1 MTCVT
6 VSLAETGGPLGE
18 AGAADVSAA
27 DAEAGAADD
36 AGAAEADADAL
47 GEVVAVFV
55 PQAKSGIAIAKHRRM
70 TITVFNDF
78 LISISP
84 SLFFNGNHV
93 WTGNIAVWL
102 RLVASFQNIRG
113 HLTFALLIS
122 SHLQQE
128 TK

>member
-1 MTCVT
+1 
-6 VSLAETGGPLGE
+6 LAETGGPLGE

-27 DAEAGAADD
+27 AVEAGAADVS
-36 AGAAEADADAL
+36 GAAEADADAL

-55 PQAKSGIAIAKHRRM
+55 PQAKRVSAIAQHRRM

-93 WTGNIAVWL
+93 RTGNIAVLL
-102 RLVASFQNIRG
+102 RLIASFQDIWS